1 MQAFLPKN
9 RRPKFELQLKVS
21 EQPQLEAIF
30 LFLVLTTPIPQILDL
45 NNVPL
50 VSGTSYIKWHLP
62 SSTSAEHRGRTTKE
76 VIKEHKVI
84 WDYAK
89 TIPVRLTIDRNGML
103 QDCEIHLEVLQEY
116 SSGAKGGRI
125 ALGNVKLNLA
135 EYVEGTDADGE
146 EGITR
151 RYLMQDSKI
160 NSTLKITIIMKQI
173 EGDRNFITPPL
184 RTAPVFGGIA
194 GILVGDQGEQDDLG
208 HMPSMSSKSRE
219 AGELH
224 DMYRRTLAASWASQ
238 AGDLTADACIED
250 IFAGGNGWG
259 TSLHTSESA
268 INGSHGNSKSVP
280 RQRGDDNA
288 SVSDDGG
295 RGGTG
300 EKRYKGFAA
309 FRRRTPSTKPRV
321 APPSSPKLGGPI
333 HETEHNRMRSFGG
346 MGGRMLE
353 QQVQLGNSD
362 SNRDRRATGYSSGA
376 NEVDELAAREDLKS
390 WKLAVS

>member
-9 RRPKFELQLKVS
+9 RRPKFELQLK
-21 EQPQLEAIF
+21 
-30 LFLVLTTPIPQILDL
+30 ILDL

-89 TIPVRLTIDRNGML
+89 TLPVRLTIDRNGML

-135 EYVEGTDADGE
+135 EYVEGSDADGE

-160 NSTLKITIIMKQI
+160 NSTVKITIVMKQV

-194 GILVGDQGEQDDLG
+194 GIMAGEQGEQDDLG

-219 AGELH
+219 TGELQ

-259 TSLHTSESA
+259 TSPHA
-268 INGSHGNSKSVP
+268 NKDADNNSHGNNMSVP
-280 RQRGDDNA
+280 RARGDDSA
-288 SVSDDGG
+288 SVSDDGL
-295 RGGTG
+295 REGTG
-300 EKRYKGFAA
+300 ERRHKGFAA
-309 FRRRTPSTKPRV
+309 FRRRTPSIKPRV
-321 APPSSPKLGGPI
+321 APPSSPKHGGPSQATG
-333 HETEHNRMRSFGG
+333 HARMKSLPG

-353 QQVQLGNSD
+353 QRAQLGNSD
-362 SNRDRRATGYSSGA
+362 SDLERRTAGYSSGA
-376 NEVDELAAREDLKS
+376 YEVDELAVREDLRS
-390 WKLAVS
+390 WRLAVH